1 MWGGKFSTVVTPHGG
16 ATVERLESRGMER
29 VGNGLTPSGVVRVLT
44 IRQMITTIQ
53 DAMNPKSGGLGLLA
67 RVHEILAH
75 NARAGRRS
83 HATPVGPPHVAQPPT
98 ALWPH
103 YDRPPPPHAEPR
115 RLTPFTATHTR
126 PQRACRTLTTQ
137 SCVGR

>member
-75 NARAGRRS
+75 NARRSPFPRHPGR
-83 HATPVGPPHVAQPPT
+83 TPTCCSTPHGTLAALRPPT
-98 ALWPH
+98 ASP
-103 YDRPPPPHAEPR
+103 
-115 RLTPFTATHTR
+115 
-126 PQRACRTLTTQ
+126 C
-137 SCVGR
+137 